1 VNIRGNK
8 FNEIDLRIT
17 SWMARNGLFLLRL
30 SVGIIFVWFG
40 VLKFFDG
47 LSPAESLAT
56 QTIEVLTFGIF
67 NEKTILIGLA
77 IWETAIGLGLI
88 LKVFLRE
95 TLLLMYIQMLGTL
108 SPIFIFPEEVFQVI
122 PYSLTLEGQY
132 IIKNLVVISAGIVIG
147 ATVRGGG
154 IIFDKFNIN
163 NREP

>member
-1 VNIRGNK
+1 MNIRGNK